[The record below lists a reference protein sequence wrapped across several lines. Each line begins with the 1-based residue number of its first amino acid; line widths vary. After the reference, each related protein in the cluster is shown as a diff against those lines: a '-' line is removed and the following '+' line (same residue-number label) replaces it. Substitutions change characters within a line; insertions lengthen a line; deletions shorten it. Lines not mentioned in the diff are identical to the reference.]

1 MRLTK
6 EQAAENRRQI
16 LEAAARLFREH
27 GFAGVAVAD
36 PMKTAGFTHGGFY
49 NHFRSKEALAAEACS
64 TVIARS
70 NAELAETLGQK
81 TGKAWRQYLDRYL
94 SVGHR
99 DAPGSGCAVAAL
111 ATDAARQG
119 KQVQTSFAEGIE
131 NVIEILAA
139 NLPKAK
145 PEEGPAATR
154 ARAVRLWSEMVG
166 ALVLSRAVAE
176 ADPELSEELLAA
188 SRHPASDPAAQQR
201 KREEDSCQAGK
212 RNQNGKAI

>member
-6 EQAAENRRQI
+6 EQAAENRREI

-36 PMKTAGFTHGGFY
+36 LMKAAGFTHGGFY
-49 NHFRSKEALAAEACS
+49 NHFPSKQAIAAEACS

-81 TGKAWRQYLDRYL
+81 TSGQKAKAWRQYLEGYL
-94 SVGHR
+94 SIEHR
-99 DAPGSGCAVAAL
+99 DAPASGCAVAAL
-111 ATDAARQG
+111 ATDAARQS
-119 KQVQTSFAEGIE
+119 KEVQTSFAEGIE
-131 NVIEILAA
+131 NVMEILAA

-145 PEEGPAATR
+145 PDEGPAATR

-166 ALVLSRAVAE
+166 ALVLSRAVAD
-176 ADPELSEELLAA
+176 ADPELSEEILAA
-188 SRHPASDPAAQQR
+188 SRRRPL
-201 KREEDSCQAGK
+201 
-212 RNQNGKAI
+212 